1 MKYYNSHPISTT
13 EGELIDHLNLTKDA
27 VIENIESLLD
37 RNDKFDMIINKSN
50 SLKDSSYMISNI
62 AQNIEKKESERKNKY
77 IVFIISLFFIVL
89 IFIYIFVS

>member
-1 MKYYNSHPISTT
+1 MKYYNSPPISTT